1 MMTLEKYVETTP
13 KGFYLLIDR
22 GYDSPG
28 KRRIPI
34 QELIEN
40 EKKWKLYRKHL
51 VGAVDSIEPP
61 DGYTQA
67 RLLHIERGFDLWCKD
82 ST

>member
-1 MMTLEKYVETTP
+1 MTLEKYVETTP
-13 KGFYLLIDR
+13 KGYYLLIDR

-28 KRRIPI
+28 KRRVPI
-34 QELIEN
+34 QDLMAD
-40 EKKWKLYRKHL
+40 EKKWKIYKKLI
-51 VGAVDSIEPP
+51 VGTVDSIEPP

-67 RLLHIERGFDLWCKD
+67 RLLCIERGFDLWCKE